1 MQKFNGIISTLAT
14 LLILVGC
21 ATVSKEDCLV
31 TDWFETGRMDG
42 LHGKPRTAFH
52 NRAKSCLE
60 HGINADRKAYY
71 QGHDKGLKSY
81 CTEQKGFEL
90 GSKGMA
96 YQSVCSAQFEENFRT
111 GYHNGIRIYCSQ
123 ENGYEI
129 GRQGR
134 AYRNVCPTELEMDFK
149 IGYIKGKERHEHESK
164 IASLQRRLE
173 KLERK
178 ISKKDKELYS
188 DHLNDAQRSEIRSEL
203 KTLDLE
209 YREVSRE
216 LKYMEKT
223 MPLAQGY

>member
-1 MQKFNGIISTLAT
+1 MQKFKGIISTLAF

-31 TDWFETGRMDG
+31 TDWLETGRMDG
-42 LHGKPRTAFH
+42 MHGKPRTAFH
-52 NRAKSCLE
+52 DRAKSCLE
-60 HGINADRKAYY
+60 HGVNADRQAYY
-71 QGHDKGLKSY
+71 QGHDMGLKSY

-90 GSKGMA
+90 GSKGIA
-96 YQSVCSAQFEENFRT
+96 YQSVCSSQFEKNFRT
-111 GYHNGIRIYCSQ
+111 GYHNGIQVYCSQ

-134 AYRNVCPTELEMDFK
+134 AYRNVCPTELEKDFK
-149 IGYIKGKERHEHESK
+149 IGYIKGKELHEHESK
-164 IASLQRRLE
+164 IAALQRRLE

-178 ISKKDKELYS
+178 ISKKDKALYS
-188 DHLNDAQRSEIRSEL
+188 DYLNDAQRSEIRSEL

-216 LKYMEKT
+216 LKYLEKT
-223 MPLAQGY
+223 MPLAQGN

>member
-1 MQKFNGIISTLAT
+1 MQKFIGSISTLAT

-42 LHGKPRTAFH
+42 LHGKSRTAFQ

-60 HGINADRKAYY
+60 YGINADRQAYY
-71 QGHDKGLKSY
+71 RGHDMGLKSY

-90 GSKGMA
+90 GSKGLA
-96 YQSVCSAQFEENFRT
+96 YPSVCSTQFEDTFRT
-111 GYHNGIRIYCSQ
+111 GYQKGMRTYCSQ

-129 GRQGR
+129 GHQGR
-134 AYRNVCPTELEMDFK
+134 AYRHICPAEFEANFR
-149 IGYIKGKERHEHESK
+149 IGYLQGKELYEHESK

-178 ISKKDKELYS
+178 IGKKEKKLYS
-188 DHLNDAQRSEIRSEL
+188 DNLNDAQRYEIRTEL
-203 KTLDLE
+203 KSLDLE
-209 YREVSRE
+209 YREVARE
-216 LKYMEKT
+216 LKYLEST
-223 MPLAQGY
+223 LPLAQGY